1 MNARERKEYQAV
13 VSHPFQVFNGIFL
26 TLPLDGIRQT
36 GLRVPLLQEACEL
49 GLEDSQSPV
58 EILEGFFQ
66 SQGLTDRDDQVA
78 LMFRIIQ
85 YVERQVVLVDALED
99 ARYAQLND
107 LGGAE
112 SLQSLMQRT
121 RRHGLTEELKAI
133 MQDYAVR
140 VVLTAHPTQFYPG
153 NALAIITDLAH
164 AMQENDL
171 VSIRKLLHQLGLTP
185 FFQSEPPTPFDEA
198 VRQSWYLE
206 NVFYTAAPELFMRV
220 AQSLDDPEAKGISN
234 GLITIGFWPGG
245 DRDGNPYV
253 DADTTRNVAKR
264 LRVSL
269 LRCYRRDLRDLRRRV
284 TFKHTTDLLDALQDQ
299 VEAAMLHPDTHPLKP
314 VDLLEPLDEVAD
326 WVEEHYNGLY
336 LEAIR
341 MFQFKVRLFGMH
353 FASIDI
359 RQDSRVLKA
368 ARNAVLQAH
377 WEGGV
382 EAFEA
387 MDWEGRMHALLTWM
401 PTGPVVLDEER
412 HRDALESLVA
422 MRDIQRS
429 NGEAA
434 CHRFIISNCR
444 GAEDVAGVVLLARS
458 AGWEGPLTLDVVPL
472 FETIDDLARAE
483 VEMGKLYDQTDYRAQ
498 LARRNHRQTIM
509 LGFSDGT
516 KDGGYLRA
524 NWSIFRAKEGLTQTS
539 RDAGVTVLF
548 FDGRGGPPARG
559 GGNTHRFYASLG
571 DRIEN
576 REIQTTIQG
585 QTISSNFG
593 IPRSA
598 SFNMELLLTA
608 GLQNRLFDEP
618 MDGESIQQDAALLDE
633 LSETSFAH
641 YTALKTDPAFLPYL
655 EAYGTLHFYGET
667 NVGSR
672 PTRRKSGGPLTLD
685 DLRAIPFVGS
695 WSQLRQNVPG
705 YFGLGTAL
713 EALESEGRLEE
724 AAALYER
731 NAFFR
736 ALVENSMQSMLKCD
750 FRLTAHLAHHPE
762 FGALWNAIHD
772 EFQRTKR
779 LVLAISGQSELME
792 RNPAI
797 RESIGL
803 RDSLIKPLLVIQ
815 HFALM
820 KRAEGQ
826 GAQANG
832 WEEETLRRLIIRSM
846 FGIINASRNA
856 V

>member
-58 EILEGFFQ
+58 EILERFFQ

-78 LMFRIIQ
+78 LLFRIIQ

-483 VEMGKLYDQTDYRAQ
+483 VEMGKLYDQTDYRAH